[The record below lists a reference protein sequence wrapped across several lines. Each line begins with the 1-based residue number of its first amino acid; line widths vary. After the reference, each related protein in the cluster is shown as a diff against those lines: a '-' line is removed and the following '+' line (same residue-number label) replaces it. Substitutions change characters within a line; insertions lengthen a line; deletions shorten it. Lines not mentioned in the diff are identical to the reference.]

1 MATTSSEKTL
11 KDLFVHALKDIYYAE
26 NAILKALPK
35 VISHVKHAELKKG
48 LTEHLHET
56 EGHVKRLAD
65 VFGEL
70 GAKPASVRCEAIEGL
85 WLGLAHLLDKP
96 GEEVMAVPRPR
107 RGLGMILHR
116 ESRPIR
122 QRNAAVGLIE
132 QRDMGDAGVLRQS
145 VGIEREAVVHRD
157 DFNLVGRE
165 ILHRVIGA
173 VMALRHFHRLGADG
187 ET

>member
-35 VISHVKHAELKKG
+35 VISHAKHAELKKG

-70 GAKPASVRCEAIEGL
+70 GTKPASVRCEAIEGIL
-85 WLGLAHLLDKP
+85 KEGD
-96 GEEVMAVPRPR
+96 EV
-107 RGLGMILHR
+107 IS
-116 ESRPIR
+116 EF
-122 QRNAAVGLIE
+122 AASPA
-132 QRDMGDAGVLRQS
+132 GDAGIIFACQAVEHYEINRYGTLLAWAKELKMAPVAKLLKATLDEEYKADDKLTKLAESGENRE
-145 VGIEREAVVHRD
+145 GIVKTA
-157 DFNLVGRE
+157 
-165 ILHRVIGA
+165 A
-173 VMALRHFHRLGADG
+173 SAAA
-187 ET
+187 